1 MSFKIQTNLDRK
13 SQQSSDPGM
22 QTNSSSATAPTHI
35 LKDEKLIESL
45 RKLVREYIEIVISS
59 FYFYFGNKQIITS
72 IIKII

>member
-22 QTNSSSATAPTHI
+22 QTNSSSSTASTHI

-59 FYFYFGNKQIITS
+59 FYFYLTNNQITT
-72 IIKII
+72 

>member
-22 QTNSSSATAPTHI
+22 QTNSATAPTHI